1 MQEVIL
7 VAEIV
12 SFLIAISIAFISFRF
27 LRASNAY
34 EKIISFYFILTNIII
49 LILANSVANFDEIL
63 DIAIILFLLKLVTVL
78 FLLYNKKKI

>member
-12 SFLIAISIAFISFRF
+12 SLLIAIAVAFISFKF

>member
-7 VAEIV
+7 VTEIV
-12 SFLIAISIAFISFRF
+12 SFLIVIAVSFIGFKF
-27 LRASNAY
+27 LQASNAY